1 MRVSRPYIRS
11 NWEAKS
17 WITTIAHRIIPNN
30 VTQVRAC
37 IQDTVL
43 PVGGGPN
50 GKWPIK
56 VRKGDIV
63 SVTKTVMYRD
73 PDYWG
78 SDVDDFRPERFE
90 GLRGTWNFLPF
101 GGGPRRCPAQMMVQ
115 TEAAY
120 MLVRLARIYSRI
132 EPRDSAPYTGVMRI
146 GPSNKTGVQVALY
159 K

>member
-1 MRVSRPYIRS
+1 V
-11 NWEAKS
+11 
-17 WITTIAHRIIPNN
+17 TAHRLIPNN

-37 IQDTVL
+37 VNDTVL
-43 PVGGGPN
+43 PVGGGPD
-50 GKWPIK
+50 GQSPIF
-56 VRKGDIV
+56 VRKGAIV

-78 SDVDDFRPERFE
+78 QDANEYRPERFD
-90 GLRGTWNFLPF
+90 GLRGTWGFLPF

-120 MLVRLARIYSRI
+120 VLARLAKVYRRI
-132 EPRDSAPYTGVMRI
+132 EARDSAPYRAVMRI